1 MNSLR
6 DTRRRLA
13 ITQEAL
19 ANRAGIHRVTLTRI
33 EAGAKPTQETKVL
46 VEAVVGPIDWI
57 ETAKTVKTQTP
68 NYHIA
73 EKLIERL
80 VATTAAMDGEE
91 LKSVKQLIMKYF
103 IKS

>member
-1 MNSLR
+1 M
-6 DTRRRLA
+6 RRKLEL
-13 ITQEAL
+13 TQEAL
-19 ANRAGIHRVTLTRI
+19 ANKAGIHRVTLTRI

-57 ETAKTVKTQTP
+57 ETAKTVRTRTP
-68 NYHIA
+68 NYHSA

-91 LKSVKQLIMKYF
+91 REAVNQLVMKYF
-103 IKS
+103 IS